1 MNFLGR
7 SVVQLASKLLQEVS
21 PDLQPVLDTT
31 QMLRSISYLN
41 PASGVRTVLDDWDL
55 APGKQEHSTEFGCTR
70 SQIPALWDDAI
81 QRKLRFFPELVDS
94 EYWDRANAPSSGAD
108 GGPLASQKGKSK
120 SLQPNAVS

>member
-120 SLQPNAVS
+120 SL